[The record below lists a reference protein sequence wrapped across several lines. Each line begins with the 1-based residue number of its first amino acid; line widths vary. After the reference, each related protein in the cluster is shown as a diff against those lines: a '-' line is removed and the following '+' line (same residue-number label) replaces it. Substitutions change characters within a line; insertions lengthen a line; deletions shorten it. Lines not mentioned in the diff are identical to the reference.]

1 MIETSRLVYR
11 NTSEKRKAELA
22 SKDGRCMGMSP
33 DRPKTNRETFGHWQL
48 DGKRGRLQAR
58 PFFCPIH
65 LHLIQEQLGCATRI
79 DKKLIK
85 KILKGLPKNDPWQE
99 VDLKELVVR
108 ANGVLA
114 GQRIY
119 HPTKKDFMTRYMLQ

>member
-11 NTSEKRKAELA
+11 NTSEKRKAQLA

-33 DRPKTNRETFGHWQL
+33 DRAKTNRETFGQWQL
-48 DGKRGRLQAR
+48 DGKRCRLQAR

-65 LHLIQEQLGCATRI
+65 LHIIQEQLGCSTRI

-85 KILKGLPKNDPWQE
+85 KILARLPKKDPWRE
-99 VDLKELVVR
+99 VDLEELVVR
-108 ANGVLA
+108 ANGEIKA
-114 GQRIY
+114 KKIY
-119 HPTKKDFMTRYMLQ
+119 HPTKKDSRTRYED